1 MNAYF
6 YNPLSIYLRYLW
18 NRFQNQRRFQN
29 FDQAYMAVVKRTFC
43 EPNVRV
49 GSESLIT
56 ESRIGAY
63 SYVSHDTEIFGTQIG
78 KFCSVGPGC
87 RLGVGIHPTDHISTS
102 PVFFSTKKQ
111 AGISFVSTDVIKE
124 NKDIKIGNDVWIG
137 ANAVI
142 LDGVEIGT
150 GAIIAAGAVV
160 TKNVAPYTIVA
171 GVPALSKR
179 KRFSD
184 EQIECLLRSCW
195 WNWPTD
201 ILLKYAAEFSHAS
214 QFINEV
220 LMRNDKTPKD

>member
-1 MNAYF
+1 M
-6 YNPLSIYLRYLW
+6 YLRYLW

-78 KFCSVGPGC
+78 RFCSIGPGC

-102 PVFFSTKKQ
+102 PVFFSTEKQ

-142 LDGVEIGT
+142 LDGVEIDT

-160 TKNVAPYTIVA
+160 TRNVAPYTIVA
-171 GVPALSKR
+171 GVPALSKK

-184 EQIECLLRSCW
+184 EQIAYLLRSCW
-195 WNWPTD
+195 WDWPAD
-201 ILLKYAAEFSHAS
+201 ILSRYAEEFSHAS
-214 QFINEV
+214 KFIDEV
-220 LMRNDKTPKD
+220 LVHNDKTPKN